1 VAITEHHFCCYT
13 PGRLVREHARKLGY
27 EITYEHHDDAGTTW
41 VELRKPGMLDSIRGA
56 QTLAGIFRKVNLE
69 PEVIDKSIQD
79 LYNELDL
86 TMLIEL
92 AGVLNVDISEAKTK
106 SEFNIKKVRRTISA
120 YLDSKNYS
128 EEYLRPL
135 FNQRKNK

>member
-1 VAITEHHFCCYT
+1 
-13 PGRLVREHARKLGY
+13 
-27 EITYEHHDDAGTTW
+27 
-41 VELRKPGMLDSIRGA
+41 
-56 QTLAGIFRKVNLE
+56 
-69 PEVIDKSIQD
+69 
-79 LYNELDL
+79 L

-106 SEFNIKKVRRTISA
+106 REFNIKKVRRTISA

-128 EEYLRPL
+128 EEYLRQL